1 MKKSNKKIST
11 KTGKKRTYAK
21 YSYALKRKIVNEILK
36 GILSKEEA
44 MLRYGIRS
52 RQSINYW
59 ISKYGLL
66 NYRNQKNYGMKQ
78 TPQERIKELQMRV
91 EEKREPRREFVDI
104 EPRLYPRF
112 DIGEPVGKRKGEFLY
127 GRGARLAD
135 VITADANRVP
145 FWHVFGTERHLVRDQ
160 PHRGFWRKDERLL
173 RDVLLENIVLCRAG
187 QVFQRHTLF

>member
-1 MKKSNKKIST
+1 
-11 KTGKKRTYAK
+11 
-21 YSYALKRKIVNEILK
+21 LKRKIVNDILK

-91 EEKREPRREFVDI
+91 EELENAQIVLNIAIDI
-104 EPRLYPRF
+104 
-112 DIGEPVGKRKGEFLY
+112 
-127 GRGARLAD
+127 AD
-135 VITADANRVP
+135 EE
-145 FWHVFGTERHLVRDQ
+145 FGTQ
-160 PHRGFWRKDERLL
+160 IRKKACPSFQVHSFECPPD
-173 RDVLLENIVLCRAG
+173 IHPAG
-187 QVFQRHTLF
+187 TFTHPNSWAHQKSTRQNHKKNNCCFYLPGAGV